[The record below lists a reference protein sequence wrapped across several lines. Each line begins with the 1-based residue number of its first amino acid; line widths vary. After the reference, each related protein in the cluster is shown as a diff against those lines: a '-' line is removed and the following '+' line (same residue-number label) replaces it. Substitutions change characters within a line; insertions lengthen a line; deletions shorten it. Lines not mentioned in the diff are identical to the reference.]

1 MCGSLLLWFV
11 ATNYAPVIQCVAV
24 RPRMHTVCVI
34 ILLASRTDSSLLYT
48 PSNSLLL
55 LLRAVPL
62 LPPQPQ
68 LTERAITAP
77 AGDR

>member
-1 MCGSLLLWFV
+1 MWVTAVVVCGDELR
-11 ATNYAPVIQCVAV
+11 AGDTMRR
-24 RPRMHTVCVI
+24 RPSADAHCVCVI